1 MSSVEVVDH
10 QTLSGYLAGV
20 ERAIK
25 QALPEPAWLVA
36 ELSSFTVT
44 GKGAV
49 FLDLLE
55 SADGREVAKA
65 KGVMFANVAR
75 RVLEQWRTSTGGIPE
90 AGMRVLVKV
99 RADFS
104 VQYGFQLQVTQID
117 PSYTLG
123 EMQAKLQQIIST
135 LTAKGWYD
143 MQRSLASPSG
153 FWRVAVVSPHEAA
166 GLADFKRDADMLA
179 DAGVCEFEYFSAVFQ
194 GQACSESIRAALLQ
208 VHERN
213 QVEGF
218 DLVCVIRGGGAKA
231 DLAWLNDMQLAAWV
245 CRFPV
250 PVFTGIGHQVDECV
264 LDLVAHRKFDTP
276 SKVIGYLKSSLQ
288 AEAAGL
294 RAQMEQVASRISRLA
309 AEQLPLLERQVSRFG
324 GLSQRLVHGQ
334 KAAQER
340 AWSDFARLATLR
352 TSEDTKTLL
361 RAPEAFSRLSGGLCA
376 AQRAK
381 IALASSQ
388 VASRASLVVERG
400 RVRLDTACLLYDKTN
415 PLTLLSRGFALV
427 RGPDGSIISSAESAR
442 AAGSLQLAFADD
454 VVRVQVA
461 AAEPGARAQ

>member
-1 MSSVEVVDH
+1 MSSVEVGVDH

-20 ERAIK
+20 ERAVK

-44 GKGAV
+44 GKGSV

-75 RVLEQWRTSTGGIPE
+75 RVLEQWRASTGGIPE

-104 VQYGFQLQVTQID
+104 VQYGFQLQVSQID

-166 GLADFKRDADMLA
+166 GLADFKRDADMMA
-179 DAGVCEFEYFSAVFQ
+179 DAGVCQFEYFSATFQ
-194 GQACSESIRAALLQ
+194 GAGCSESIRGALLQ

-213 QVEGF
+213 QEERF

-294 RAQMEQVASRISRLA
+294 RARMEQVASRISRLA
-309 AEQLPLLERQVSRFG
+309 ADQLPLLERQVSRFG
-324 GLSQRLVHGQ
+324 GLSQRFVHGQ

-340 AWSDFARLATLR
+340 AWSDFARLATMR

-361 RAPEAFSRLSGGLCA
+361 RAPEAFSRLSGSLCA

-388 VASRASLVVERG
+388 VASRAYLVLERG
-400 RVRLDTACLLYDKTN
+400 RGQLEMACQLYDKTN
-415 PLTLLSRGFALV
+415 PLTLLARGFALV
-427 RGPDGSIISSAESAR
+427 RGPDGAIISSAESAR
-442 AAGSLQLAFADD
+442 AAGTLQLAFADGQLT
-454 VVRVQVA
+454 VV
-461 AAEPGARAQ
+461 PK

>member
-1 MSSVEVVDH
+1 MSSVEVGVDH

-20 ERAIK
+20 ERAVK

-44 GKGAV
+44 GKGSV

-75 RVLEQWRTSTGGIPE
+75 RVLEQWRASTGGIPE

-104 VQYGFQLQVTQID
+104 VQYGFQLQVSQID

-166 GLADFKRDADMLA
+166 GLADFKRDADMMA
-179 DAGVCEFEYFSAVFQ
+179 DAGVCQFEYFSATFQ
-194 GQACSESIRAALLQ
+194 GAGCSESIRGALLQ

-213 QVEGF
+213 QEERF

-250 PVFTGIGHQVDECV
+250 PVLTGIGHQVDECV

-294 RAQMEQVASRISRLA
+294 RARMEQVASRISRLA
-309 AEQLPLLERQVSRFG
+309 ADQLPLLERQVSRFG
-324 GLSQRLVHGQ
+324 GLSQRFVHGQ

-340 AWSDFARLATLR
+340 AWSDFARLATMR

-361 RAPEAFSRLSGGLCA
+361 RAPEAFSRLSGSLCA

-388 VASRASLVVERG
+388 VASRAYLVLERG
-400 RVRLDTACLLYDKTN
+400 RGQLEMACQLYDKTN
-415 PLTLLSRGFALV
+415 PLTLLARGFALV
-427 RGPDGSIISSAESAR
+427 RGPDGAIISSAESAR
-442 AAGSLQLAFADD
+442 AAGTLQLAFADGQLT
-454 VVRVQVA
+454 VV
-461 AAEPGARAQ
+461 PK

>member
-1 MSSVEVVDH
+1 MNAADAGEEH
-10 QTLSGYLAGV
+10 QTLSGYLSGV
-20 ERAIK
+20 ERAVK
-25 QALPEPAWLVA
+25 QALPEPAWVVA

-75 RVLEQWRTSTGGIPE
+75 KVIDQWKASTGGMPE

-135 LTAKGWYD
+135 LKAKGWFD
-143 MQRSLASPSG
+143 LQRALPAPRG

-179 DAGVCEFEYFSAVFQ
+179 DAGVCDFEYFSAVFQ
-194 GQACSESIRAALLQ
+194 GAGCSESIRGALLQ

-213 QVEGF
+213 QEECF
-218 DLVCVIRGGGAKA
+218 DLVCVIRGGGAKS
-231 DLAWLNDMQLAAWV
+231 DLAWLNDLSLSAWL

-250 PVFTGIGHQVDECV
+250 PVWTGIGHQVDECA
-264 LDLVAHRKFDTP
+264 LDLVSHRKFDTP
-276 SKVIGYLKSSLQ
+276 SKVIGHIKARLQ
-288 AEAAGL
+288 SEASGL
-294 RAQMEQVASRISRLA
+294 RAQVEGVSVRISRLA
-309 AEQLPLLERQVSRFG
+309 TAQLPSLERQGSRFG
-324 GLSQRLVHGQ
+324 GLTQRLLHGH
-334 KAAQER
+334 KTAQER
-340 AWSDFARLATLR
+340 LWSDFSRLATLR
-352 TSEDTKTLL
+352 ASEDAITLL
-361 RAPEAFSRLSGGLCA
+361 RAPDAFLRLSGALCV
-376 AQRAK
+376 AQRTK
-381 IALASSQ
+381 IALAGSQ

-400 RVRLDTACLLYDKTN
+400 RARLDTTCLLYDKTN

-427 RGPDGSIISSAESAR
+427 RGTDGSIISSAESAR
-442 AAGSLQLAFADD
+442 AAGTLQLVFADGG
-454 VVRVQVA
+454 VTVA
-461 AAEPGARAQ
+461 TV

>member
-75 RVLEQWRTSTGGIPE
+75 RVLEQWRASTGGLPE

-153 FWRVAVVSPHEAA
+153 FWRVAVVSPHEAISMA
-166 GLADFKRDADMLA
+166 NSFL
-179 DAGVCEFEYFSAVFQ
+179 C
-194 GQACSESIRAALLQ
+194 
-208 VHERN
+208 
-213 QVEGF
+213 
-218 DLVCVIRGGGAKA
+218 
-231 DLAWLNDMQLAAWV
+231 W
-245 CRFPV
+245 
-250 PVFTGIGHQVDECV
+250 
-264 LDLVAHRKFDTP
+264 AH
-276 SKVIGYLKSSLQ
+276 
-288 AEAAGL
+288 
-294 RAQMEQVASRISRLA
+294 
-309 AEQLPLLERQVSRFG
+309 
-324 GLSQRLVHGQ
+324 
-334 KAAQER
+334 
-340 AWSDFARLATLR
+340 
-352 TSEDTKTLL
+352 
-361 RAPEAFSRLSGGLCA
+361 
-376 AQRAK
+376 
-381 IALASSQ
+381 
-388 VASRASLVVERG
+388 
-400 RVRLDTACLLYDKTN
+400 
-415 PLTLLSRGFALV
+415 
-427 RGPDGSIISSAESAR
+427 
-442 AAGSLQLAFADD
+442 
-454 VVRVQVA
+454 
-461 AAEPGARAQ
+461 